1 MLTACKFER
10 VVLWHCL
17 NLIKRDGTLFV
28 AYHYCIQKLYHGT
41 CKYIMNI
48 SQYFAI
54 IFHINGCQYF
64 IVDLEMFCPH
74 SSSNKNSSQS
84 SPINWYKGLDK
95 QFPYPSGDHNSS
107 HISLPR
113 HVSTVDITASPI
125 GTVLWN
131 SKEKI
136 LDFNMWYI
144 KKVYQYTKNT

>member
-10 VVLWHCL
+10 GVLWHCL
-17 NLIKRDGTLFV
+17 NLIKRDVCGLSLL
-28 AYHYCIQKLYHGT
+28 HPKIIS

-48 SQYFAI
+48 SQYFVI
-54 IFHINGCQYF
+54 IFHINGCRYF
-64 IVDLEMFCPH
+64 IVDLDMFCPH
-74 SSSNKNSSQS
+74 SSGNKSSSQS

-107 HISLPR
+107 QISLPR

-144 KKVYQYTKNT
+144 KNVYQYTKNT